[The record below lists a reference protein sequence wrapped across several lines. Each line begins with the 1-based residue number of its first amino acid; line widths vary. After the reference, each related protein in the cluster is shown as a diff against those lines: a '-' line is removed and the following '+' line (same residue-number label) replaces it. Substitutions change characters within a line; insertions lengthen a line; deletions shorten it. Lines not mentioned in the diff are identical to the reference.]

1 MYNEVKTH
9 YNVPINYD
17 PTRIKFVYPLSEIV
31 FHDGDTAY
39 LQTSL
44 NFASQ
49 CESYIIEKRYFIRS
63 CPKSLCAAP
72 HDYQTYFHDR
82 LLLYCRLRI
91 SIKVGK
97 NITWDVL
104 LWKDGGMRT
113 TALDDIMAMY
123 FVVSISCSLF
133 REQTEQVEEEEE
145 MKIC

>member
-1 MYNEVKTH
+1 MTFSTQNQLWHIISSKQIVFTIGRWIKNLISSSKGPMYNEVKTH

-82 LLLYCRLRI
+82 FLLYCRLRI

-104 LWKDGGMRT
+104 L
-113 TALDDIMAMY
+113 
-123 FVVSISCSLF
+123 
-133 REQTEQVEEEEE
+133 
-145 MKIC
+145 